1 MNKKISAIAFALT
14 TTLTAAPMVYALE
27 GDLKDLRPE
36 VNKKE
41 WQLVKND
48 TTRSIK
54 TFIREGDGKRI
65 NFKVDAM
72 IEGTLENVAR
82 VHFDVDNI
90 KHWYWETLDSRLL
103 KKVSSTEYYYYMQ
116 YNAPVTMP
124 DRDAILHAV
133 IEPYSVK
140 KGYMQ
145 LSIRAVPD
153 YLPAQANLVRVQEQD
168 MIVKFTPLGKEKVHL
183 EAEGFVDPGGIAP
196 TWAMNFVQRN
206 APYSTMLG
214 LQRRVNMTATTA
226 QTEPSPFIYSE

>member
-1 MNKKISAIAFALT
+1 
-14 TTLTAAPMVYALE
+14 
-27 GDLKDLRPE
+27 
-36 VNKKE
+36 
-41 WQLVKND
+41 
-48 TTRSIK
+48 
-54 TFIREGDGKRI
+54 
-65 NFKVDAM
+65 M
-72 IEGTLENVAR
+72 IEGALEAVAR

-153 YLPAQANLVRVQEQD
+153 YLPAQANLVRVQERYD
-168 MIVKFTPLGKEKVHL
+168 C
-183 EAEGFVDPGGIAP
+183 
-196 TWAMNFVQRN
+196 
-206 APYSTMLG
+206 
-214 LQRRVNMTATTA
+214 
-226 QTEPSPFIYSE
+226 

>member
-1 MNKKISAIAFALT
+1 MNKKISAIFFAMVASLAT
-14 TTLTAAPMVYALE
+14 VPMASALE

-54 TFIREGDGKRI
+54 TYIREGDGKRI

-226 QTEPSPFIYSE
+226 QTGPSPFMYAE

>member
-1 MNKKISAIAFALT
+1 MKKILPTIGFAL
-14 TTLTAAPMVYALE
+14 LTSFASISSVYAIE

-54 TFIREGDGKRI
+54 TYIREGDGKRI

-72 IEGTLENVAR
+72 IEGSLENVAR

-124 DRDAILHAV
+124 DCDAILHAV
-133 IEPYSVK
+133 IEPYTVK

-168 MIVKFTPLGKEKVHL
+168 MIVKFTPVGKEKVHL

-196 TWAMNFVQRN
+196 TLAMNFVQRN

-214 LQRRVNMTATTA
+214 LQRRVNMTAATA
-226 QTEPSPFIYSE
+226 QAEPAQFIYAE

>member
-1 MNKKISAIAFALT
+1 MNKKISAIFFAMVASLAT
-14 TTLTAAPMVYALE
+14 VPMASALE

-54 TFIREGDGKRI
+54 TYIREGDGKRI

-214 LQRRVNMTATTA
+214 LQRRVNMTSITA
-226 QTEPSPFIYSE
+226 QTGPSPFIYTE

>member
-1 MNKKISAIAFALT
+1 MNKKISAIFFAMVASLT
-14 TTLTAAPMVYALE
+14 TVPMASALE

-54 TFIREGDGKRI
+54 TYIREGDGKRI

-226 QTEPSPFIYSE
+226 QTGPSPFMYAE

>member
-1 MNKKISAIAFALT
+1 MNKKISAIAFALM
-14 TTLTAAPMVYALE
+14 TTLAAAPMVHALE

-90 KHWYWETLDSRLL
+90 KH
-103 KKVSSTEYYYYMQ
+103 
-116 YNAPVTMP
+116 
-124 DRDAILHAV
+124 
-133 IEPYSVK
+133 
-140 KGYMQ
+140 
-145 LSIRAVPD
+145 
-153 YLPAQANLVRVQEQD
+153 
-168 MIVKFTPLGKEKVHL
+168 
-183 EAEGFVDPGGIAP
+183 
-196 TWAMNFVQRN
+196 
-206 APYSTMLG
+206 
-214 LQRRVNMTATTA
+214 
-226 QTEPSPFIYSE
+226 

>member
-1 MNKKISAIAFALT
+1 MNKKISAIAFALM
-14 TTLTAAPMVYALE
+14 TTLVAAPMVHALE

-133 IEPYSVK
+133 IEPYTVK

-168 MIVKFTPLGKEKVHL
+168 MIVKFTPVGKEKVHL

-214 LQRRVNMTATTA
+214 LQRRVNMTAATA
-226 QTEPSPFIYSE
+226 QTEPAQFIYAE

>member
-1 MNKKISAIAFALT
+1 MNKKILAIAFALM

-27 GDLKDLRPE
+27 GYLKDLRPD

-54 TFIREGDGKRI
+54 TYIREGDGKRI

-72 IEGTLENVAR
+72 IEGALEAVAR

-153 YLPAQANLVRVQEQD
+153 YLPAQANLVRVQGQD
-168 MIVKFTPLGKEKVHL
+168 LIVKFTPLGNEKVH
-183 EAEGFVDPGGIAP
+183 
-196 TWAMNFVQRN
+196 
-206 APYSTMLG
+206 
-214 LQRRVNMTATTA
+214 
-226 QTEPSPFIYSE
+226 

>member
-1 MNKKISAIAFALT
+1 MNKKISAIAFAMM
-14 TTLTAAPMVYALE
+14 TTLTAAPMVHALE

-133 IEPYSVK
+133 IEPYTVK

-226 QTEPSPFIYSE
+226 QTEPSPFIYAE

>member
-1 MNKKISAIAFALT
+1 MLKKISAIGFALVT
-14 TTLTAAPMVYALE
+14 TFATIPAVYAIE
-27 GDLKDLRPE
+27 GDLKDLRPD

-54 TFIREGDGKRI
+54 TYIREGDGKRI

-72 IEGTLENVAR
+72 IEGTLEAVAR

-153 YLPAQANLVRVQEQD
+153 YLPAQANLVRVQERYD
-168 MIVKFTPLGKEKVHL
+168 C
-183 EAEGFVDPGGIAP
+183 
-196 TWAMNFVQRN
+196 
-206 APYSTMLG
+206 
-214 LQRRVNMTATTA
+214 
-226 QTEPSPFIYSE
+226 

>member
-1 MNKKISAIAFALT
+1 MNKKISAIVFAMV
-14 TTLTAAPMVYALE
+14 TTLTAAPMASALE

-54 TFIREGDGKRI
+54 TYIREGDGKRI

-72 IEGTLENVAR
+72 IEGSLENVAR

-133 IEPYSVK
+133 IEPYTIK

-168 MIVKFTPLGKEKVHL
+168 MIVKFTPVGKEKVHL

-214 LQRRVNMTATTA
+214 LQRRVNMTASTA
-226 QTEPSPFIYSE
+226 QTQPSQFIYTE

>member
-1 MNKKISAIAFALT
+1 MLNKFSVVALT
-14 TTLTAAPMVYALE
+14 ALMACATIPASYAADNE
-27 GDLKDLRPE
+27 LKDVRPE
-36 VNKKE
+36 VNKSE

-54 TFIREGDGKRI
+54 TYIREGDGKRI

-72 IEGTLENVAR
+72 IDGSLETVAR

-90 KHWYWETLDSRLL
+90 KHWFWETLDSRLL

-133 IEPYSVK
+133 VEPYSAK

-145 LSIRAVPD
+145 LTVHAVPD
-153 YLPAQANLVRVQEQD
+153 FLPPQGNLVRVQ
-168 MIVKFTPLGKEKVHL
+168 
-183 EAEGFVDPGGIAP
+183 A
-196 TWAMNFVQRN
+196 
-206 APYSTMLG
+206 
-214 LQRRVNMTATTA
+214 
-226 QTEPSPFIYSE
+226 

>member
-1 MNKKISAIAFALT
+1 MNKKVSAIAFALM

-54 TFIREGDGKRI
+54 TYIREGDGKRI

-133 IEPYSVK
+133 IEPYTVK

-168 MIVKFTPLGKEKVHL
+168 MIVKFTPVGKEKVHL

-214 LQRRVNMTATTA
+214 LQRRVNMTAATT
-226 QTEPSPFIYSE
+226 QTEPAQFLYAE